1 MLDKWKPSTVSN
13 RFRGLQTF
21 FKWLTEEGE
30 VKDSPMVRMKPPKV
44 PLDPP
49 DVLRDDQL
57 KALLATCEHG
67 RAFDDRR
74 DYALLCVLYDTGGR
88 RTEIARLRWHPTDH
102 AASDVDLEQGR
113 LYVVG
118 KGRRPR
124 PLKIG
129 HRTVRALDRYLRVR
143 QRHPHAGR
151 SELWIGPKGAFT
163 DSGLAQMV
171 KRRGKQ
177 AGLGDDLHPHML
189 RHSFA
194 HQFLSAGGNE
204 GDLMRLAGWKSR
216 SMVSRYAAS
225 TATERALEAH
235 ERLSPADAL

>member
-1 MLDKWKPSTVSN
+1 MLREDA
-13 RFRGLQTF
+13 
-21 FKWLTEEGE
+21 
-30 VKDSPMVRMKPPKV
+30 VR
-44 PLDPP
+44 
-49 DVLRDDQL
+49 
-57 KALLATCEHG
+57 ALLATCEHG
-67 RAFDDRR
+67 RTFEDRR

-88 RTEIARLRWHPTDH
+88 RTEIARFRWHPTDH

-143 QRHPHAGR
+143 QRHAHAGLP
-151 SELWIGPKGAFT
+151 ELWIGPKGTFT

-171 KRRGKQ
+171 KRRGKE
-177 AGLGDDLHPHML
+177 AGLGDELHPHML

-216 SMVSRYAAS
+216 AMVSRYAAS
-225 TATERALEAH
+225 TATERAPRSTVTLTGTSTNF
-235 ERLSPADAL
+235 RVFGS

>member
-1 MLDKWKPSTVSN
+1 MART
-13 RFRGLQTF
+13 
-21 FKWLTEEGE
+21 
-30 VKDSPMVRMKPPKV
+30 KPPTV
-44 PLDPP
+44 PETPP
-49 DVLRDDQL
+49 PVLREDAVR
-57 KALLATCEHG
+57 ALFATCEHG
-67 RAFDDRR
+67 RAFEDRR

-88 RTEIARLRWHPTDH
+88 RTEISRLRWHPTDH
-102 AASDVDLEQGR
+102 AATDVDLEQGR

-143 QRHPHAGR
+143 QRQRYAGLP
-151 SELWIGPKGAFT
+151 ELWIGPRGAFT

-177 AGLGDDLHPHML
+177 AGLGGDLHPHML

-204 GDLMRLAGWKSR
+204 TDLMQLAGWRSR

-225 TATERALEAH
+225 TASERALEAH